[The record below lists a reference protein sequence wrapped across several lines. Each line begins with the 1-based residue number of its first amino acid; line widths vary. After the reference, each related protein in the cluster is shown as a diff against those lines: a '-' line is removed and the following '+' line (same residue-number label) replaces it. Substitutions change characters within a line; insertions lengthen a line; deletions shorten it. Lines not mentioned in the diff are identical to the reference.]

1 MEKKEYGSWTV
12 EGGCWEKQRREGE
25 RVIHLRLHR
34 TCLEKGVVNMKILSS
49 RR

>member
-25 RVIHLRLHR
+25 
-34 TCLEKGVVNMKILSS
+34 KGDTLTSTQNMLGEGSGKYENS
-49 RR
+49 